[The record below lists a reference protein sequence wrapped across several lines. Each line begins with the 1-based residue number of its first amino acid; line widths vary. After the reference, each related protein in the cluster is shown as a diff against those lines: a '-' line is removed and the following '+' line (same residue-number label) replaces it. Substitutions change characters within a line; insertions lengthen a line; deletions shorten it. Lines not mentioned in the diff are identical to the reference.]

1 MNTGKSV
8 DEVPWWEETG
18 MDGDGGVK
26 TTETVVLGEQ
36 PFRGAGRGGAGRGGR
51 MRARAQFLKE
61 SCLTLRPRGL

>member
-1 MNTGKSV
+1 M

-36 PFRGAGRGGAGRGGR
+36 PFRGRGGAGQGG
-51 MRARAQFLKE
+51 AGACAHVLSSSK
-61 SCLTLRPRGL
+61 SHV